1 MKKHNFV
8 SLLLLASIVL
18 WAQVGLE
25 DDPALSDI
33 DLSDVVIIE
42 DVAEASDSVDTPAL
56 GGLGDTAADK
66 VGEVAAAQPTT
77 AVAEFDTELDGVGE
91 VVEILDAPTAGVMVD
106 VEAPEIIDVATTA
119 LPSDSKVELEL
130 PGQETSGPS
139 GVKVTEEETI
149 SVDFPDEEVRTIL
162 RNVADLFDLN
172 VVIPDTLQG
181 RTSVKLR
188 NITWRQVFE
197 VALEPLGFTYVEDRN
212 IIRIKSIEEL
222 TTEPVDTRVFVLN
235 YATAEELQ
243 NSIAPLIDTAAGG
256 RVQVD
261 VRSNALVIT
270 ERPSRMN
277 QIQEIIEKLDKA
289 TDQVMIETKFIE
301 VENTDQKNIGVNWSS
316 LEGYGASAGPF
327 QREWSRNRV
336 SQDDSIRNDTSNNSS
351 NSSSNNGFSSSSNNG
366 FSSSSNNGFSSSSVD
381 GFGINSLDRPD
392 GIFLESE
399 NGVSSDSVNRVSSDS
414 VNRVSSDSVNRVL
427 SGNGTDFT
435 RTMESLAGTSRLDT
449 AVFSADEFRVVISA
463 LEQNNDTELVANPT
477 VVTMSNQE
485 ATIDIVTEIPQVEF
499 SIDEQT
505 GEQRA
510 DGLAEP
516 LVFGTQVRVTP
527 QVNDAGF
534 INLLVIPSVSN
545 QIGTQFTD
553 IGPQPII
560 SRRKA
565 ETNVVIKDGYTL
577 AIGGLTQNEEVLG
590 GTAVPVLGSLPYIG
604 RLFSS
609 ESNTMR
615 QKNLIIFI
623 TAKTLNPD
631 GSSYRDIIDPRVLHQ
646 MGVVPAD
653 VPGYQLSPEDLKTLQ
668 DIEDFR
674 AQTRRSE
681 AMAEG
686 RTELKAIER
695 AGKQAEKDASKLADE
710 AAAAIAKEP
719 SELEAIERTVEQ
731 DEKDTSKV
739 TAADGAAFDTSS
751 RSNRRRR

>member
-1 MKKHNFV
+1 MKKHNLV
-8 SLLLLASIVL
+8 SLMLLASIVL
-18 WAQVGLE
+18 WAQVGLV

-42 DVAEASDSVDTPAL
+42 DVVDASDSVDSVAL
-56 GGLGDTAADK
+56 SGFGDIAAVK
-66 VGEVAAAQPTT
+66 VDEVAAAQPSNT
-77 AVAEFDTELDGVGE
+77 VAELEAGLDSVGE
-91 VVEILDAPTAGVMVD
+91 VVEILDAPTAGVSVD
-106 VEAPEIIDVATTA
+106 VEAPEILDVATTA
-119 LPSDSKVELEL
+119 LPRDSEVVLEL
-130 PGQETSGPS
+130 PGQETSGPGS
-139 GVKVTEEETI
+139 VTMAEEETI

-197 VALEPLGFTYVEDRN
+197 ITLEPLGFTYTEDRN
-212 IIRIKSIEEL
+212 IIRIRSLVDL
-222 TTEPVDTRVFVLN
+222 TSEPVDTRVFILN
-235 YATAEELQ
+235 YAGAEAIQ
-243 NSIAPLIDTAAGG
+243 GSISPLIDTATGG
-256 RVQVD
+256 KIQVD

-277 QIQEIIEKLDKA
+277 KIQEIIERLDKA
-289 TDQVMIETKFIE
+289 TEQVMIETKFIE
-301 VENTDQKNIGVNWSS
+301 VENTDQKDIGVNWSS
-316 LEGYGASAGPF
+316 LAGYGVTAGPF
-327 QREWSRNRV
+327 QRQWSRNRS

-351 NSSSNNGFSSSSNNG
+351 NSSS
-366 FSSSSNNGFSSSSVD
+366 VD
-381 GFGINSLDRPD
+381 GFSLAD
-392 GIFLESE
+392 GPIFGSE
-399 NGVSSDSVNRVSSDS
+399 NE
-414 VNRVSSDSVNRVL
+414 VL

-435 RTMESLAGTSRLDT
+435 RTMESLAGTSRFDT

-499 SIDEQT
+499 SIDDET
-505 GEQRA
+505 GERRA

-516 LVFGTQVRVTP
+516 LIFGTQVRVTP

-560 SRRKA
+560 SRRTA

-577 AIGGLTQNEEVLG
+577 AIGGLTQNEEVQG
-590 GTAVPVLGSLPYIG
+590 GTAVPILGSLPYIG

-631 GSSYRDIIDPRVLHQ
+631 GSTYRDIIDPRVLHQ

-653 VPGYQLSPEDLKTLQ
+653 VPGYVLSPEDLKTLQ

-674 AQTRRSE
+674 AQTRRAE

-686 RTELKAIER
+686 RSELKAIER
-695 AGKQAEKDASKLADE
+695 ARKQAEKDASKLADE
-710 AAAAIAKEP
+710 AAAAIAQEP
-719 SELEAIERTVEQ
+719 SETKAIERTGKQ
-731 DEKDTSKV
+731 DEKDTSKF
-739 TAADGAAFDTSS
+739 TAADGAAAAVDTAS
-751 RSNRRRR
+751 RSNSRLR

>member
-56 GGLGDTAADK
+56 GGLGDTAAVK

-351 NSSSNNGFSSSSNNG
+351 NSSSNNGFSLA
-366 FSSSSNNGFSSSSVD
+366 D
-381 GFGINSLDRPD
+381 GP
-392 GIFLESE
+392 IFASE
-399 NGVSSDSVNRVSSDS
+399 ND
-414 VNRVSSDSVNRVL
+414 VL

-527 QVNDAGF
+527 QVNDAGM

-590 GTAVPVLGSLPYIG
+590 GTAVPILGSLPYIG

-631 GSSYRDIIDPRVLHQ
+631 GSTYRDIIDPRVLHQ

>member
-351 NSSSNNGFSSSSNNG
+351 NSSSNNGFSLA
-366 FSSSSNNGFSSSSVD
+366 D
-381 GFGINSLDRPD
+381 GP
-392 GIFLESE
+392 IFASE
-399 NGVSSDSVNRVSSDS
+399 ND
-414 VNRVSSDSVNRVL
+414 VL

-719 SELEAIERTVEQ
+719 SEPKAIERTVEQ

-739 TAADGAAFDTSS
+739 TAADGAAVDTSS

>member
-91 VVEILDAPTAGVMVD
+91 VVDILDAPTAGVMVD

-351 NSSSNNGFSSSSNNG
+351 NSSSNNGFSLA
-366 FSSSSNNGFSSSSVD
+366 D
-381 GFGINSLDRPD
+381 GP
-392 GIFLESE
+392 IFASE
-399 NGVSSDSVNRVSSDS
+399 ND
-414 VNRVSSDSVNRVL
+414 VL

-499 SIDEQT
+499 SIDQET
-505 GEQRA
+505 GDLRA

-590 GTAVPVLGSLPYIG
+590 GTAVPILGSLPYIG

-631 GSSYRDIIDPRVLHQ
+631 GSTYRDIIDPRVLHQ

-739 TAADGAAFDTSS
+739 TAADVAAVDTSS

>member
-1 MKKHNFV
+1 
-8 SLLLLASIVL
+8 
-18 WAQVGLE
+18 
-25 DDPALSDI
+25 
-33 DLSDVVIIE
+33 
-42 DVAEASDSVDTPAL
+42 
-56 GGLGDTAADK
+56 
-66 VGEVAAAQPTT
+66 
-77 AVAEFDTELDGVGE
+77 
-91 VVEILDAPTAGVMVD
+91 
-106 VEAPEIIDVATTA
+106 
-119 LPSDSKVELEL
+119 
-130 PGQETSGPS
+130 
-139 GVKVTEEETI
+139 
-149 SVDFPDEEVRTIL
+149 
-162 RNVADLFDLN
+162 
-172 VVIPDTLQG
+172 
-181 RTSVKLR
+181 
-188 NITWRQVFE
+188 
-197 VALEPLGFTYVEDRN
+197 
-212 IIRIKSIEEL
+212 
-222 TTEPVDTRVFVLN
+222 
-235 YATAEELQ
+235 
-243 NSIAPLIDTAAGG
+243 
-256 RVQVD
+256 
-261 VRSNALVIT
+261 
-270 ERPSRMN
+270 MN
-277 QIQEIIEKLDKA
+277 KIQEIIEKLDKA
-289 TDQVMIETKFIE
+289 TEQVMIETKFIE
-301 VENTDQKNIGVNWSS
+301 VENTDQKDIGVNWSS

-327 QREWSRNRV
+327 QREWSRNRS
-336 SQDDSIRNDTSNNSS
+336 SQDSSQDTNTGTTSNEEFLSTAEPSFLSEGS
-351 NSSSNNGFSSSSNNG
+351 NLLSNFSSGS
-366 FSSSSNNGFSSSSVD
+366 
-381 GFGINSLDRPD
+381 
-392 GIFLESE
+392 
-399 NGVSSDSVNRVSSDS
+399 
-414 VNRVSSDSVNRVL
+414 
-427 SGNGTDFT
+427 T
-435 RTMESLAGTSRLDT
+435 SLAGTSRLDT

-499 SIDEQT
+499 SIDQET
-505 GEQRA
+505 GDLRA

-590 GTAVPVLGSLPYIG
+590 GTAVPILGSLPYIG

-631 GSSYRDIIDPRVLHQ
+631 GSTYRDIIDPRVLHQ

-653 VPGYQLSPEDLKTLQ
+653 VPGYVLSPEDLKTLQ

-674 AQTRRSE
+674 AQTRRAE

-719 SELEAIERTVEQ
+719 SEPKTIERTGEQ

-739 TAADGAAFDTSS
+739 TAADVAAVDTSS

>member
-1 MKKHNFV
+1 MKKHNLV
-8 SLLLLASIVL
+8 SLMFLAPIVM
-18 WAQVGLE
+18 WAQAVQVE
-25 DDPALSDI
+25 PALSDI

-42 DVAEASDSVDTPAL
+42 DVAEPVESTRAEPASVLATEELADAASTPPVDGVTVQVAAMEPA
-56 GGLGDTAADK
+56 TAAPELE
-66 VGEVAAAQPTT
+66 VG
-77 AVAEFDTELDGVGE
+77 LDSVGE
-91 VVEILDAPTAGVMVD
+91 VVEILDEPTAGVVVD
-106 VEAPEIIDVATTA
+106 VEAPEILDVATTA
-119 LPSDSKVELEL
+119 LPSDSEVVLEL
-130 PGQETSGPS
+130 PGQETSGPGS
-139 GVKVTEEETI
+139 AAMAEEETI

-172 VVIPDTLQG
+172 LVIPDTLQG

-212 IIRIKSIEEL
+212 IIRIKSIAEL

-327 QREWSRNRV
+327 QRQWSRNRS
-336 SQDDSIRNDTSNNSS
+336 SQDDSERNDTSNNSS
-351 NSSSNNGFSSSSNNG
+351 NSSSNNGFSLA
-366 FSSSSNNGFSSSSVD
+366 D
-381 GFGINSLDRPD
+381 GP
-392 GIFLESE
+392 IFASE
-399 NGVSSDSVNRVSSDS
+399 ND
-414 VNRVSSDSVNRVL
+414 VL
-427 SGNGTDFT
+427 SGNGTDLT
-435 RTMESLAGTSRLDT
+435 RTVESLAGTSRLDT

-499 SIDEQT
+499 SIDQET

-674 AQTRRSE
+674 AQTRRAE

-695 AGKQAEKDASKLADE
+695 TG
-710 AAAAIAKEP
+710 
-719 SELEAIERTVEQ
+719 EQ

-739 TAADGAAFDTSS
+739 TAADHGAAVDTAS

>member
-1 MKKHNFV
+1 MKKHNLF
-8 SLLLLASIVL
+8 SLMLLASIVL
-18 WAQVGLE
+18 WAQVGLV

-42 DVAEASDSVDTPAL
+42 DVAEASDSVDTAAL
-56 GGLGDTAADK
+56 SGFGDIAAVKADEVTAA
-66 VGEVAAAQPTT
+66 APST
-77 AVAEFDTELDGVGE
+77 AVAEFDPALDGVGE

-106 VEAPEIIDVATTA
+106 VEAPEILDVATTA

-130 PGQETSGPS
+130 PGQETSGPG

-351 NSSSNNGFSSSSNNG
+351 NSSSNNGFSLA
-366 FSSSSNNGFSSSSVD
+366 D
-381 GFGINSLDRPD
+381 GP
-392 GIFLESE
+392 IFASE
-399 NGVSSDSVNRVSSDS
+399 ND
-414 VNRVSSDSVNRVL
+414 VL

-719 SELEAIERTVEQ
+719 SEPKAIERTVEQ

-739 TAADGAAFDTSS
+739 TAADGAAVDTSS
-751 RSNRRRR
+751 RSNRRLR

>member
-1 MKKHNFV
+1 MKKHNLV
-8 SLLLLASIVL
+8 SLMLLASIVL
-18 WAQVGLE
+18 WAQVGLV

-77 AVAEFDTELDGVGE
+77 AVAELEAGLDGVGE

-106 VEAPEIIDVATTA
+106 VEAPEILDVATAT
-119 LPSDSKVELEL
+119 LPSDSEVVLEL
-130 PGQETSGPS
+130 PGQETSGPG

-172 VVIPDTLQG
+172 VVIPDALQG

-327 QREWSRNRV
+327 QRQWSRNRS
-336 SQDDSIRNDTSNNSS
+336 SQDDSERNDTSNNSS
-351 NSSSNNGFSSSSNNG
+351 NSSSNNGFSLA
-366 FSSSSNNGFSSSSVD
+366 D
-381 GFGINSLDRPD
+381 GP
-392 GIFLESE
+392 IFASE
-399 NGVSSDSVNRVSSDS
+399 ND
-414 VNRVSSDSVNRVL
+414 VL
-427 SGNGTDFT
+427 SGNGTDLT
-435 RTMESLAGTSRLDT
+435 RTVESLAGTSRLDT

-499 SIDEQT
+499 SIDQET

-674 AQTRRSE
+674 AQTRRAE

-695 AGKQAEKDASKLADE
+695 TG
-710 AAAAIAKEP
+710 
-719 SELEAIERTVEQ
+719 EQ

-739 TAADGAAFDTSS
+739 TAADHGAAVDTAS

>member
-56 GGLGDTAADK
+56 GGLGDTAAVK

-351 NSSSNNGFSSSSNNG
+351 NSSSNNGFSLA
-366 FSSSSNNGFSSSSVD
+366 D
-381 GFGINSLDRPD
+381 GP
-392 GIFLESE
+392 IFASE
-399 NGVSSDSVNRVSSDS
+399 ND
-414 VNRVSSDSVNRVL
+414 VL

-590 GTAVPVLGSLPYIG
+590 GTAVPILGSLPYIG

-674 AQTRRSE
+674 AQTRRAE

>member
-56 GGLGDTAADK
+56 GGLGDTAAVK

-336 SQDDSIRNDTSNNSS
+336 SQDDSIRNYTSGGSS
-351 NSSSNNGFSSSSNNG
+351 NSSSNNG

-414 VNRVSSDSVNRVL
+414 VNRVL

-435 RTMESLAGTSRLDT
+435 RTMSSLAGTSRLDT

>member
-56 GGLGDTAADK
+56 GGLGDTAAVK

-351 NSSSNNGFSSSSNNG
+351 NSSSNNGFSLA
-366 FSSSSNNGFSSSSVD
+366 D
-381 GFGINSLDRPD
+381 GP
-392 GIFLESE
+392 IFA
-399 NGVSSDSVNRVSSDS
+399 SDND
-414 VNRVSSDSVNRVL
+414 VL

-527 QVNDAGF
+527 QVNDAGM

-590 GTAVPVLGSLPYIG
+590 GTAVPILGSLPYIG

>member
-106 VEAPEIIDVATTA
+106 VEAPEILDVATTA

-351 NSSSNNGFSSSSNNG
+351 NSSSNNGFSLA
-366 FSSSSNNGFSSSSVD
+366 D
-381 GFGINSLDRPD
+381 GP
-392 GIFLESE
+392 IFASE
-399 NGVSSDSVNRVSSDS
+399 ND
-414 VNRVSSDSVNRVL
+414 VL

-435 RTMESLAGTSRLDT
+435 RTMASLAGTSRLDT

-590 GTAVPVLGSLPYIG
+590 GTAVPILGSLPYIG

-631 GSSYRDIIDPRVLHQ
+631 GSTYRDIIDPRVLHQ

-719 SELEAIERTVEQ
+719 SEPKAIERTGEQ

-739 TAADGAAFDTSS
+739 TAADVAAVDTSS

>member
-1 MKKHNFV
+1 MKKHNLV
-8 SLLLLASIVL
+8 SLMLLASIVL
-18 WAQVGLE
+18 WAQVGLVN
-25 DDPALSDI
+25 DPTLSDI

-42 DVAEASDSVDTPAL
+42 DVVDASDSVDTAAL
-56 GGLGDTAADK
+56 SGFGDIAAVK
-66 VGEVAAAQPTT
+66 AGEVDAAQPSTV
-77 AVAEFDTELDGVGE
+77 VAELEAGLDSVGE
-91 VVEILDAPTAGVMVD
+91 VVEILDAPTAGVSVD
-106 VEAPEIIDVATTA
+106 VEAPEILDVATTA
-119 LPSDSKVELEL
+119 LPRDSEVVLEL
-130 PGQETSGPS
+130 PGQETSGPGS
-139 GVKVTEEETI
+139 VSMTEEETI

-197 VALEPLGFTYVEDRN
+197 ITLEPLGFTYTEDRN
-212 IIRIKSIEEL
+212 IIRIRSLVDL
-222 TTEPVDTRVFVLN
+222 TSEPVDTRVFILN
-235 YATAEELQ
+235 YAGAEAIQ
-243 NSIAPLIDTAAGG
+243 GSISPLIDTANGG
-256 RVQVD
+256 KIQVD

-277 QIQEIIEKLDKA
+277 KIQEIIEKLDKA
-289 TDQVMIETKFIE
+289 TEQVMIETKFIE
-301 VENTDQKNIGVNWSS
+301 VENTDQKDIGVNWSS
-316 LEGYGASAGPF
+316 LAGYGVTAGPF
-327 QREWSRNRV
+327 QREWSRNRS

-351 NSSSNNGFSSSSNNG
+351 ISSSNNGSNSSSL
-366 FSSSSNNGFSSSSVD
+366 D
-381 GFGINSLDRPD
+381 GLGINSLDRPD

-399 NGVSSDSVNRVSSDS
+399 NGVFSNSENE
-414 VNRVSSDSVNRVL
+414 VL

-435 RTMESLAGTSRLDT
+435 RTMESLAGTSRFDT

-499 SIDEQT
+499 SINQET
-505 GEQRA
+505 GDLRA

-516 LVFGTQVRVTP
+516 LIFGTQVRVTP

-560 SRRKA
+560 SRRTA

-577 AIGGLTQNEEVLG
+577 AIGGLTQNEEVKG
-590 GTAVPVLGSLPYIG
+590 GTAVPILGSLPYIG

-631 GSSYRDIIDPRVLHQ
+631 GSTYRDIIDPRVLHQ

-674 AQTRRSE
+674 AQTRRAE

-739 TAADGAAFDTSS
+739 TAAAGAAVDTSS
-751 RSNRRRR
+751 RSNRRLR

>member
-130 PGQETSGPS
+130 PGQETSGPG

-301 VENTDQKNIGVNWSS
+301 VENTDQKNIGINWSS

-336 SQDDSIRNDTSNNSS
+336 SQDDSERKYTSGGSS
-351 NSSSNNGFSSSSNNG
+351 ISSSNNGSNSSSL
-366 FSSSSNNGFSSSSVD
+366 D
-381 GFGINSLDRPD
+381 GLGINSLDRPD
-392 GIFLESE
+392 GFFLESE
-399 NGVSSDSVNRVSSDS
+399 NGVFSN
-414 VNRVSSDSVNRVL
+414 
-427 SGNGTDFT
+427 SGNQIISENGTDFT
-435 RTMESLAGTSRLDT
+435 RTMSSLAGTSRLDT

-631 GSSYRDIIDPRVLHQ
+631 GSTYRDIIDPRVLHQ

-674 AQTRRSE
+674 AQTRRAE

-719 SELEAIERTVEQ
+719 SEPKTIERTGEQ

-739 TAADGAAFDTSS
+739 TAADVAAVDTSS

>member
-130 PGQETSGPS
+130 PGQETSGPG

-351 NSSSNNGFSSSSNNG
+351 NSSSNNGFSLA
-366 FSSSSNNGFSSSSVD
+366 D
-381 GFGINSLDRPD
+381 GP
-392 GIFLESE
+392 IFASE
-399 NGVSSDSVNRVSSDS
+399 ND
-414 VNRVSSDSVNRVL
+414 VL

-590 GTAVPVLGSLPYIG
+590 GTAVPILGSLPYIG

-631 GSSYRDIIDPRVLHQ
+631 GSTYRDIIDPRVLHQ

-674 AQTRRSE
+674 AQTRRAE

-710 AAAAIAKEP
+710 AAAAIAQEP
-719 SELEAIERTVEQ
+719 SEPKAIERTVEQ

-739 TAADGAAFDTSS
+739 TAADGAAVDTSS
-751 RSNRRRR
+751 RSNRRLR

>member
-56 GGLGDTAADK
+56 GGLGDTAAVK

-351 NSSSNNGFSSSSNNG
+351 NSSSNNGFSLA
-366 FSSSSNNGFSSSSVD
+366 D
-381 GFGINSLDRPD
+381 GP
-392 GIFLESE
+392 IFASE
-399 NGVSSDSVNRVSSDS
+399 ND
-414 VNRVSSDSVNRVL
+414 VL

-719 SELEAIERTVEQ
+719 SEPKTIERTGEQ

-739 TAADGAAFDTSS
+739 TAADVAAVDTSS

>member
-1 MKKHNFV
+1 MKKHNLF
-8 SLLLLASIVL
+8 SLMLLASIVL
-18 WAQVGLE
+18 WAQVGLVN
-25 DDPALSDI
+25 DPTLSDI

-42 DVAEASDSVDTPAL
+42 DVVDTSDSVDTAAL
-56 GGLGDTAADK
+56 SGFGDIAAVK
-66 VGEVAAAQPTT
+66 VDEVAAAQPST
-77 AVAEFDTELDGVGE
+77 AVAELEAGLDSVGE
-91 VVEILDAPTAGVMVD
+91 VVEILDAPTAGVSVD
-106 VEAPEIIDVATTA
+106 VEAPEILDVATTA
-119 LPSDSKVELEL
+119 LPRDSEVVLEL
-130 PGQETSGPS
+130 PGQETSGPGS
-139 GVKVTEEETI
+139 VSMTEEETI

-197 VALEPLGFTYVEDRN
+197 ITLEPLGFTYTEDRN
-212 IIRIKSIEEL
+212 IIRIRSLVDL
-222 TTEPVDTRVFVLN
+222 TSEPVDTRVFILN
-235 YATAEELQ
+235 YAGAEAIQ
-243 NSIAPLIDTAAGG
+243 GSISPLIDTANGG
-256 RVQVD
+256 KIQVD

-277 QIQEIIEKLDKA
+277 KIQEIIEKLDKA
-289 TDQVMIETKFIE
+289 TEQVMIETKFIE
-301 VENTDQKNIGVNWSS
+301 VENTDQKDIGVNWSS
-316 LEGYGASAGPF
+316 LAGYGVTAGPF
-327 QREWSRNRV
+327 QREWSRNRS

-351 NSSSNNGFSSSSNNG
+351 ISSSNNGSNSSSL
-366 FSSSSNNGFSSSSVD
+366 D
-381 GFGINSLDRPD
+381 GLGINSLDRPD
-392 GIFLESE
+392 GFFLESE
-399 NGVSSDSVNRVSSDS
+399 NGVFSNSENE
-414 VNRVSSDSVNRVL
+414 VL

-435 RTMESLAGTSRLDT
+435 RTMESLAGTSRFDT

-499 SIDEQT
+499 SIDDET
-505 GEQRA
+505 GGRRA

-516 LVFGTQVRVTP
+516 LIFGTQVRVTP

-560 SRRKA
+560 SRRTA

-577 AIGGLTQNEEVLG
+577 AIGGLTQNEEVKG
-590 GTAVPVLGSLPYIG
+590 GTAVPILGSLPYIG

-631 GSSYRDIIDPRVLHQ
+631 GSTYRDIIDPRVLHQ

-674 AQTRRSE
+674 AQTRRAE

-739 TAADGAAFDTSS
+739 AAAAAAAVDTSS
-751 RSNRRRR
+751 RSNRRLR

>member
-336 SQDDSIRNDTSNNSS
+336 SQDDSERKYTSGGSS
-351 NSSSNNGFSSSSNNG
+351 NSSSNNGSNSSGNNGSNSISRNSFSSG
-366 FSSSSNNGFSSSSVD
+366 
-381 GFGINSLDRPD
+381 
-392 GIFLESE
+392 
-399 NGVSSDSVNRVSSDS
+399 NGVSFGSE
-414 VNRVSSDSVNRVL
+414 
-427 SGNGTDFT
+427 SGLFSNSGNGVFSNSGNQIISENGTDFT
-435 RTMESLAGTSRLDT
+435 RTMSSLAGTSRLDT

-590 GTAVPVLGSLPYIG
+590 GTAVPILGSLPYIG

-674 AQTRRSE
+674 AQTRRTE

-739 TAADGAAFDTSS
+739 TAADGAAVDTSS

>member
-1 MKKHNFV
+1 MKKHNLV
-8 SLLLLASIVL
+8 SLMLLASIVL
-18 WAQVGLE
+18 WAQVGLV

-42 DVAEASDSVDTPAL
+42 DVTSKAEPE
-56 GGLGDTAADK
+56 
-66 VGEVAAAQPTT
+66 VG
-77 AVAEFDTELDGVGE
+77 FDNVGE
-91 VVEILDAPTAGVMVD
+91 VVEILDAPTAGVSVD
-106 VEAPEIIDVATTA
+106 VEAPEILDVATTA
-119 LPSDSKVELEL
+119 LPRDSEVVLEL
-130 PGQETSGPS
+130 PGQETSGP
-139 GVKVTEEETI
+139 GLVTMAEEETI

-197 VALEPLGFTYVEDRN
+197 ITLEPLGFTYTEDRN
-212 IIRIKSIEEL
+212 IIRIRSLVDL
-222 TTEPVDTRVFVLN
+222 TSEPVDTRVFILN
-235 YATAEELQ
+235 YAGAEAIQ
-243 NSIAPLIDTAAGG
+243 GSISPLIDTANGG
-256 RVQVD
+256 KIQVD

-277 QIQEIIEKLDKA
+277 KIQEIIERLDKA
-289 TDQVMIETKFIE
+289 TEQVMIETKFIE
-301 VENTDQKNIGVNWSS
+301 VENTDQKDIGVNWSS
-316 LEGYGASAGPF
+316 LAGYGVSAGPF
-327 QREWSRNRV
+327 QRQWSRNRS

-351 NSSSNNGFSSSSNNG
+351 NSSS
-366 FSSSSNNGFSSSSVD
+366 VD
-381 GFGINSLDRPD
+381 GFSLAD
-392 GIFLESE
+392 GPIFGSE
-399 NGVSSDSVNRVSSDS
+399 NEVF
-414 VNRVSSDSVNRVL
+414 
-427 SGNGTDFT
+427 SGDGTDFT
-435 RTMESLAGTSRLDT
+435 RTMTSLAGTSRFDT

-499 SIDEQT
+499 SIDEET
-505 GEQRA
+505 GERRA

-516 LVFGTQVRVTP
+516 LIFGTQVRVTP

-560 SRRKA
+560 SRRTA

-577 AIGGLTQNEEVLG
+577 AIGGLTQNEEVKG
-590 GTAVPVLGSLPYIG
+590 GTAVPILGSLPYIG

-631 GSSYRDIIDPRVLHQ
+631 GSTYRDIIDPRVLHQ

-653 VPGYQLSPEDLKTLQ
+653 VPGYVLSTEDLQTLQ

-674 AQTRRSE
+674 AQTRRAE

-695 AGKQAEKDASKLADE
+695 ARKQADKDASKLADE
-710 AAAAIAKEP
+710 AAVAIAQEP
-719 SELEAIERTVEQ
+719 SEAKAIQRTGKQ

-739 TAADGAAFDTSS
+739 SAADGAAVDTSS
-751 RSNRRRR
+751 RSNRRLR

>member
-351 NSSSNNGFSSSSNNG
+351 NSSSNNGFSLA
-366 FSSSSNNGFSSSSVD
+366 D
-381 GFGINSLDRPD
+381 GP
-392 GIFLESE
+392 IFASE
-399 NGVSSDSVNRVSSDS
+399 ND
-414 VNRVSSDSVNRVL
+414 VL

-499 SIDEQT
+499 SIDQET
-505 GEQRA
+505 GDLRA

-590 GTAVPVLGSLPYIG
+590 GTAVPILGSLPYIG

-631 GSSYRDIIDPRVLHQ
+631 GSTYRDIIDPRVLHQ

-719 SELEAIERTVEQ
+719 SEPKTIERTGEQ

-739 TAADGAAFDTSS
+739 TAADVAAVDTSS

>member
-351 NSSSNNGFSSSSNNG
+351 NSSSNNGFSLA
-366 FSSSSNNGFSSSSVD
+366 D
-381 GFGINSLDRPD
+381 GP
-392 GIFLESE
+392 IFASE
-399 NGVSSDSVNRVSSDS
+399 ND
-414 VNRVSSDSVNRVL
+414 VL

-631 GSSYRDIIDPRVLHQ
+631 GSTYRDIIDPRVLHQ

-674 AQTRRSE
+674 AQTRRAE

-710 AAAAIAKEP
+710 AAAAIANEP
-719 SELEAIERTVEQ
+719 SELEAIERTGEQ

-739 TAADGAAFDTSS
+739 AAADVAAVDTSS

>member
-1 MKKHNFV
+1 M
-8 SLLLLASIVL
+8 LLASIVL
-18 WAQVGLE
+18 WAQVGLVN
-25 DDPALSDI
+25 DPTLSDI

-42 DVAEASDSVDTPAL
+42 DVVDTSDSVDTAAL
-56 GGLGDTAADK
+56 SGFGDIAAVK
-66 VGEVAAAQPTT
+66 VDEVAAAQPST
-77 AVAEFDTELDGVGE
+77 AVAELEAGLDSVGE
-91 VVEILDAPTAGVMVD
+91 VVEILDAPTAGVSVD
-106 VEAPEIIDVATTA
+106 VEAPEILDVATTA
-119 LPSDSKVELEL
+119 LPRDSEVVLEL
-130 PGQETSGPS
+130 PGQETSGPGS
-139 GVKVTEEETI
+139 VSMTEEETI

-197 VALEPLGFTYVEDRN
+197 ITLEPLGFTYTEDRN
-212 IIRIKSIEEL
+212 IIRIRSLVDL
-222 TTEPVDTRVFVLN
+222 TSEPVDTRVFILN
-235 YATAEELQ
+235 YAGAEAIQ
-243 NSIAPLIDTAAGG
+243 GSISPLIDTANGG
-256 RVQVD
+256 KIQVD

-277 QIQEIIEKLDKA
+277 KIQEIIEKLDKA
-289 TDQVMIETKFIE
+289 TEQVMIETKFIE
-301 VENTDQKNIGVNWSS
+301 VENTDQKDIGVNWSS

-327 QREWSRNRV
+327 QREWSRNRS

-351 NSSSNNGFSSSSNNG
+351 ISSSNNGSNSSSL
-366 FSSSSNNGFSSSSVD
+366 D
-381 GFGINSLDRPD
+381 GLGINSLDRPD
-392 GIFLESE
+392 GFFLESE
-399 NGVSSDSVNRVSSDS
+399 NGVFSNSENE
-414 VNRVSSDSVNRVL
+414 VL

-435 RTMESLAGTSRLDT
+435 RTMESLAGTSRFDT

-499 SIDEQT
+499 SIDDET
-505 GEQRA
+505 GGRRA

-516 LVFGTQVRVTP
+516 LIFGTQVRVTP

-553 IGPQPII
+553 IGPQPIL
-560 SRRKA
+560 SRRTA

-577 AIGGLTQNEEVLG
+577 AIGGLTQNEEVKG
-590 GTAVPVLGSLPYIG
+590 GTAVPILGSLPYIG

-631 GSSYRDIIDPRVLHQ
+631 GSTYRDIIDPRVLNQ

-653 VPGYQLSPEDLKTLQ
+653 VPGYKLAPEDLKTLQ

-674 AQTRRSE
+674 AQTRRAE

-739 TAADGAAFDTSS
+739 TAAAGAAVDTSS
-751 RSNRRRR
+751 RSNRRLR

>member
-351 NSSSNNGFSSSSNNG
+351 NSSSNNGFSLA
-366 FSSSSNNGFSSSSVD
+366 D
-381 GFGINSLDRPD
+381 GP
-392 GIFLESE
+392 IFA
-399 NGVSSDSVNRVSSDS
+399 SDND
-414 VNRVSSDSVNRVL
+414 VL

-739 TAADGAAFDTSS
+739 TAADVAAVDTSS